1 MRHARSD
8 KASWWRR
15 LLRSRLM
22 FAINLVLIGFVGWS
36 LGNEVAQGKKVSS
49 NLNDLQTKIASL
61 QKQNRDYG
69 DILTRLNSP
78 GFVDKEARLKLGYQ
92 KPGERVLLLKDGVT
106 TAAVDRS
113 SADDSVSGL
122 SNPQKWW
129 RYFFGG

>member
-1 MRHARSD
+1 
-8 KASWWRR
+8 
-15 LLRSRLM
+15 M

-61 QKQNRDYG
+61 QKQNQDYG
-69 DILTRLNSP
+69 DILSRLNSP

-106 TAAVDRS
+106 TAAVDNSR
-113 SADDSVSGL
+113 ADNGTSGL